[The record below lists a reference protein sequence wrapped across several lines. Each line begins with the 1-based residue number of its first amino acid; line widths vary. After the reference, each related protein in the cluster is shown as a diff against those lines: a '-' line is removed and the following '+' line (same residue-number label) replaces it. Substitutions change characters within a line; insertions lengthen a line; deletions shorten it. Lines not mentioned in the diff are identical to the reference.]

1 MMNTMLITWKN
12 RGNMNNFGKIIK
24 EIRKNNNLTQK
35 ELADKLFV
43 TYQAVSKWEN
53 NKSIPDIAIL
63 QKISELY
70 NIDLNN
76 LTNTKKR
83 NNTKYYIIIII
94 FLILSL
100 TITILITKNH
110 THDFEMRTIETTCND
125 FNLSGTIAY
134 NKDKTAIYIS
144 EIDYCGLNKDQIY
157 DTITSTLY
165 QNENNK
171 EKIIIT
177 NKEKNNLSLNDYLKD
192 LTYHI
197 DNYKS
202 TCLDYNKNELYIK
215 IELQKKNEST
225 ITYTIPLKINDTCN

>member
-1 MMNTMLITWKN
+1 MNIMLIIWKN
-12 RGNMNNFGKIIK
+12 RGNMNNFGEIIK
-24 EIRKNNNLTQK
+24 DIRKKNNLTQK
-35 ELADKLFV
+35 ELADKLYV

-53 NKSIPDIAIL
+53 NKSIPDISIL
-63 QKISELY
+63 QNISKMF
-70 NIDLNN
+70 NIDLNY

-83 NNTKYYIIIII
+83 NNTIYFILIIIL
-94 FLILSL
+94 LILSL

-134 NKDKTAIYIS
+134 NKNKTAIFIS

-171 EKIIIT
+171 IKNIIT

-192 LTYHI
+192 LTYHV

>member
-1 MMNTMLITWKN
+1 MND
-12 RGNMNNFGKIIK
+12 FGKIIK

-83 NNTKYYIIIII
+83 NNTIYFILIII

-165 QNENNK
+165 QNQNNK

-192 LTYHI
+192 LTYHV

>member
-1 MMNTMLITWKN
+1 MND
-12 RGNMNNFGKIIK
+12 FGKIIK

-53 NKSIPDIAIL
+53 NKSLPDIAIL

-76 LTNTKKR
+76 LTNTNKKKS
-83 NNTKYYIIIII
+83 NKLYLLIIIII
-94 FLILSL
+94 LIILSS
-100 TITILITKNH
+100 IGILYLNNH
-110 THDFEMRTIETTCND
+110 SHDFEMRTIETTCND

-134 NKDKTAIYIS
+134 NKDKTAIFIS

-192 LTYHI
+192 LTYHVN
-197 DNYKS
+197 NYKS

>member
-1 MMNTMLITWKN
+1 MNIMLIIWKN
-12 RGNMNNFGKIIK
+12 RGNMNNFGEIIK
-24 EIRKNNNLTQK
+24 DIRKKNNLTQK
-35 ELADKLFV
+35 ELADKLYV

-53 NKSIPDIAIL
+53 NKSIPDISIL
-63 QKISELY
+63 QNISKMF
-70 NIDLNN
+70 NIDLNY

-83 NNTKYYIIIII
+83 NNTIYFILIII

-134 NKDKTAIYIS
+134 NKDKTVIFIS

-192 LTYHI
+192 LTYHV

>member
-1 MMNTMLITWKN
+1 MNIMLIIWKN
-12 RGNMNNFGKIIK
+12 RGNMNNFGEIIK
-24 EIRKNNNLTQK
+24 DIRKKNNLTQK
-35 ELADKLFV
+35 ELADKLYV

-53 NKSIPDIAIL
+53 NKSIPDILIL
-63 QKISELY
+63 QNISKMF
-70 NIDLNN
+70 NIDLNY

-83 NNTKYYIIIII
+83 NNTIYFILIII

-134 NKDKTAIYIS
+134 NKDKTAIFIS

-157 DTITSTLY
+157 DKITSTLY

-171 EKIIIT
+171 IKNIIT

-192 LTYHI
+192 LTYHV

>member
-1 MMNTMLITWKN
+1 
-12 RGNMNNFGKIIK
+12 MNNFGEIIK
-24 EIRKNNNLTQK
+24 DIRKKNNLTQK
-35 ELADKLFV
+35 ELADKLYV

-53 NKSIPDIAIL
+53 NKSIPDISIL
-63 QKISELY
+63 QNISKMF
-70 NIDLNN
+70 NIDLNY

-83 NNTKYYIIIII
+83 NNIIYFILIII

-110 THDFEMRTIETTCND
+110 THDFEMRSIETTCND

-134 NKDKTAIYIS
+134 NKDKTAIFIS

-192 LTYHI
+192 LTYHV

>member
-1 MMNTMLITWKN
+1 MNIMLIIWKN
-12 RGNMNNFGKIIK
+12 RGNMNNFGEIIK
-24 EIRKNNNLTQK
+24 DIRKKNNLTQK
-35 ELADKLFV
+35 ELADKLYV

-53 NKSIPDIAIL
+53 NKSIPDISIL
-63 QKISELY
+63 QNISKMF
-70 NIDLNN
+70 NIDLNY

-83 NNTKYYIIIII
+83 NNTIYFILIII

-110 THDFEMRTIETTCND
+110 THDFEMRTIEATCND
-125 FNLSGTIAY
+125 FNLSGTIAD
-134 NKDKTAIYIS
+134 NKDKTAIFIS

-171 EKIIIT
+171 IKNIIT

-192 LTYHI
+192 LTYHV

>member
-1 MMNTMLITWKN
+1 MND
-12 RGNMNNFGKIIK
+12 FGKIIK

-63 QKISELY
+63 KKISELY

-76 LTNTKKR
+76 LTITNKKQS
-83 NNTKYYIIIII
+83 NKLYLLIIIII
-94 FLILSL
+94 LIILSSL
-100 TITILITKNH
+100 GILYLNNH
-110 THDFEMRTIETTCND
+110 SHDFEMRTIETTCND

-134 NKDKTAIYIS
+134 NRDKTAIYIS

-192 LTYHI
+192 LTYHV

>member
-1 MMNTMLITWKN
+1 MND
-12 RGNMNNFGKIIK
+12 FGKIIK

-76 LTNTKKR
+76 LTNTNKKQS
-83 NNTKYYIIIII
+83 NKLYLLIIIII
-94 FLILSL
+94 LIILSS
-100 TITILITKNH
+100 IGILYLNNH
-110 THDFEMRTIETTCND
+110 SHDFEMRTIETTCND

-192 LTYHI
+192 LTYHV

>member
-1 MMNTMLITWKN
+1 MSD
-12 RGNMNNFGKIIK
+12 FGKIIK

-76 LTNTKKR
+76 LTNTNKK
-83 NNTKYYIIIII
+83 NPNKLYLLIIIII
-94 FLILSL
+94 LILLSS
-100 TITILITKNH
+100 IGILYLNNH
-110 THDFEMRTIETTCND
+110 SHDFEMRTIETTCND

-157 DTITSTLY
+157 DKITSTLY

-192 LTYHI
+192 LTYHV

>member
-1 MMNTMLITWKN
+1 MND
-12 RGNMNNFGKIIK
+12 FGKIIK

-76 LTNTKKR
+76 LTNTNKKKS
-83 NNTKYYIIIII
+83 NKLYLLIIIII
-94 FLILSL
+94 LIILSS
-100 TITILITKNH
+100 IGILYLNNH
-110 THDFEMRTIETTCND
+110 SHDFEMRTIETTCND

-192 LTYHI
+192 LTYHV

>member
-1 MMNTMLITWKN
+1 MND
-12 RGNMNNFGKIIK
+12 FGKIIK

-76 LTNTKKR
+76 LTNTNKK
-83 NNTKYYIIIII
+83 NPNKLYPLIIIII
-94 FLILSL
+94 LILLSS
-100 TITILITKNH
+100 IGILYLNNH
-110 THDFEMRTIETTCND
+110 SHDFEMRTIETTCND

-144 EIDYCGLNKDQIY
+144 EIDYCGLNKEQIY

-192 LTYHI
+192 LTYHVN
-197 DNYKS
+197 NYKS

>member
-1 MMNTMLITWKN
+1 MNIMLIIWKN
-12 RGNMNNFGKIIK
+12 RGNMNNFGEIIK
-24 EIRKNNNLTQK
+24 DIRKKNNLTQK
-35 ELADKLFV
+35 ELADKLYV

-53 NKSIPDIAIL
+53 NKSIPDISIL
-63 QKISELY
+63 QNISKMF
-70 NIDLNN
+70 NIDLNY

-83 NNTKYYIIIII
+83 NNTIYFILIII

-134 NKDKTAIYIS
+134 NKNKTAIFIS

-192 LTYHI
+192 LTYHV

>member
-1 MMNTMLITWKN
+1 MND
-12 RGNMNNFGKIIK
+12 FGKIIK

-76 LTNTKKR
+76 LTNTNKK
-83 NNTKYYIIIII
+83 NPNKLYLLIIIII
-94 FLILSL
+94 LILLSS
-100 TITILITKNH
+100 IGILYLNNH
-110 THDFEMRTIETTCND
+110 SHDFEMRTIETTCND

-157 DTITSTLY
+157 DKITSTLY

-192 LTYHI
+192 LTYHV

>member
-1 MMNTMLITWKN
+1 MND
-12 RGNMNNFGKIIK
+12 FGKIIK

-76 LTNTKKR
+76 LTITNKKKS
-83 NNTKYYIIIII
+83 NKLYLLIIIII
-94 FLILSL
+94 LIILSS
-100 TITILITKNH
+100 IGILYLNNH
-110 THDFEMRTIETTCND
+110 SHDFEMRTIETTCND

-192 LTYHI
+192 LTYHVN
-197 DNYKS
+197 NYKS

>member
-1 MMNTMLITWKN
+1 
-12 RGNMNNFGKIIK
+12 MNNFGEIIK
-24 EIRKNNNLTQK
+24 DIRKKNNLTQK
-35 ELADKLFV
+35 ELADKLYV

-53 NKSIPDIAIL
+53 NKSIPDISII
-63 QKISELY
+63 QNISKMF
-70 NIDLNN
+70 NIDLNY

-100 TITILITKNH
+100 TITIIITKNH
-110 THDFEMRTIETTCND
+110 SHDFEMRTIETTCND

-134 NKDKTAIYIS
+134 NKDKTAIFIS

-192 LTYHI
+192 LTYHV

>member
-1 MMNTMLITWKN
+1 MND
-12 RGNMNNFGKIIK
+12 FGKIIK

-63 QKISELY
+63 KKISELY

-76 LTNTKKR
+76 LTITNKKKS
-83 NNTKYYIIIII
+83 NKLYLLIIIII
-94 FLILSL
+94 LIILSSL
-100 TITILITKNH
+100 GILYLNNH
-110 THDFEMRTIETTCND
+110 SHDFEMRTIETTCND

-192 LTYHI
+192 LTYHV

>member
-1 MMNTMLITWKN
+1 MNIMLIIWKN
-12 RGNMNNFGKIIK
+12 RGNMNNFGEIIK
-24 EIRKNNNLTQK
+24 DIRKKNNLTQK
-35 ELADKLFV
+35 ELADKLYV

-53 NKSIPDIAIL
+53 NKSIPDISIL
-63 QKISELY
+63 QNISKIF
-70 NIDLNN
+70 NIDLNY

-83 NNTKYYIIIII
+83 NNTIYFILIII

-110 THDFEMRTIETTCND
+110 THDFEMRSIETTCND

-134 NKDKTAIYIS
+134 NKDKTAIFIS

-171 EKIIIT
+171 EKIIIN

-192 LTYHI
+192 LTYHV

>member
-1 MMNTMLITWKN
+1 MNIMLITWKN
-12 RGNMNNFGKIIK
+12 RGNMNNFGEIIK
-24 EIRKNNNLTQK
+24 DIRKKNNLTQK
-35 ELADKLFV
+35 ELADKLYV

-53 NKSIPDIAIL
+53 NKSIPDISIL
-63 QKISELY
+63 QNISKMF
-70 NIDLNN
+70 NIDLNY

-83 NNTKYYIIIII
+83 NNTKYYILIII

-134 NKDKTAIYIS
+134 NKDKTAIFIS
-144 EIDYCGLNKDQIY
+144 EIDYCGLNKNQIY

-192 LTYHI
+192 LTYHV

>member
-1 MMNTMLITWKN
+1 MNIMLIIWKN
-12 RGNMNNFGKIIK
+12 RGNMNNFGEIIK
-24 EIRKNNNLTQK
+24 DIRKKNNLTQK
-35 ELADKLFV
+35 ELADKLYV

-53 NKSIPDIAIL
+53 NKSIPDISIL
-63 QKISELY
+63 QNISKMF
-70 NIDLNN
+70 NIDLNY

-83 NNTKYYIIIII
+83 NNTIYFILIII

-134 NKDKTAIYIS
+134 NKDKTAIFIS
-144 EIDYCGLNKDQIY
+144 EIDYCGLNKDKIY

-192 LTYHI
+192 LTYHV

>member
-1 MMNTMLITWKN
+1 MNTMLITWKN
-12 RGNMNNFGKIIK
+12 RGNMNNFGEIIK
-24 EIRKNNNLTQK
+24 DIRKKNNLTQK
-35 ELADKLFV
+35 ELADKLYV

-53 NKSIPDIAIL
+53 NKSIPDISII
-63 QKISELY
+63 QNISKMF
-70 NIDLNN
+70 NIDLNY

-100 TITILITKNH
+100 TITIIITKNH
-110 THDFEMRTIETTCND
+110 SHDFEMRTIETTCND

-134 NKDKTAIYIS
+134 NKDKTAIFIS

-192 LTYHI
+192 LTYHV

>member
-1 MMNTMLITWKN
+1 MND
-12 RGNMNNFGKIIK
+12 FGKIIK

-53 NKSIPDIAIL
+53 NRSIPDIAIL

-76 LTNTKKR
+76 LTNTNKKKS
-83 NNTKYYIIIII
+83 NKLYLLIIIII
-94 FLILSL
+94 LIILSS
-100 TITILITKNH
+100 IGILYLNNH
-110 THDFEMRTIETTCND
+110 SHDFEMRTIETTCND

-192 LTYHI
+192 LTYHVN
-197 DNYKS
+197 NYKS

>member
-1 MMNTMLITWKN
+1 MNTMLIIWKN
-12 RGNMNNFGKIIK
+12 RGNMNNFGEIIK
-24 EIRKNNNLTQK
+24 DIRKKNNLTQK
-35 ELADKLFV
+35 ELADKLYV

-53 NKSIPDIAIL
+53 NKSIPDISIL
-63 QKISELY
+63 QNISKMF
-70 NIDLNN
+70 NIDLNY

-83 NNTKYYIIIII
+83 NNTKYYILIII
-94 FLILSL
+94 FLIISL

-110 THDFEMRTIETTCND
+110 SHDFEMRTIETTCND

-134 NKDKTAIYIS
+134 NKDKTAIFIS

-157 DTITSTLY
+157 DKITSTLY

>member
-1 MMNTMLITWKN
+1 MNIMLIIWKN
-12 RGNMNNFGKIIK
+12 RGNMNNFGEIIK
-24 EIRKNNNLTQK
+24 DIRKKNNLTQK
-35 ELADKLFV
+35 ELADKLYV

-53 NKSIPDIAIL
+53 NKSIPDISIL
-63 QKISELY
+63 QNISKMF
-70 NIDLNN
+70 NIDLNY
-76 LTNTKKR
+76 LTNNKKR
-83 NNTKYYIIIII
+83 NNTIYFILIII

-110 THDFEMRTIETTCND
+110 AHDFEMRSIETTCND

-134 NKDKTAIYIS
+134 NKDKTAIFIS

-192 LTYHI
+192 LTYHV

>member
-1 MMNTMLITWKN
+1 MND
-12 RGNMNNFGKIIK
+12 FGKIIK

-53 NKSIPDIAIL
+53 NRSIPDIAIL

-76 LTNTKKR
+76 LTNTNKKKS
-83 NNTKYYIIIII
+83 NKLYLLIIIII
-94 FLILSL
+94 LIILSS
-100 TITILITKNH
+100 IGILYLNNH
-110 THDFEMRTIETTCND
+110 SHDFEMRTIETTCND

-134 NKDKTAIYIS
+134 NKDKTAIFIS

-192 LTYHI
+192 LTYHV

>member
-1 MMNTMLITWKN
+1 MNIMLIIWKN
-12 RGNMNNFGKIIK
+12 RGNMNNFGEIIK
-24 EIRKNNNLTQK
+24 DIRKKNNLTQK
-35 ELADKLFV
+35 ELADKLYV

-53 NKSIPDIAIL
+53 NKSIPDISIL
-63 QKISELY
+63 QNISKMF
-70 NIDLNN
+70 NIDLNY

-83 NNTKYYIIIII
+83 NNTIYFILIII

-100 TITILITKNH
+100 TITISITKNH
-110 THDFEMRTIETTCND
+110 TRDFEMRSIETTCND

-134 NKDKTAIYIS
+134 NKNKTAIFIS

-192 LTYHI
+192 LTYHV

>member
-1 MMNTMLITWKN
+1 MND
-12 RGNMNNFGKIIK
+12 FGKIIK
-24 EIRKNNNLTQK
+24 KIRKNNNLTQK

-76 LTNTKKR
+76 LTNTNKKKS
-83 NNTKYYIIIII
+83 NKLYLLIIIII
-94 FLILSL
+94 LIILSS
-100 TITILITKNH
+100 IGILYLNNH
-110 THDFEMRTIETTCND
+110 SHDFEMRTIETTCND

-157 DTITSTLY
+157 DKITSTLY

-192 LTYHI
+192 LTYHVN
-197 DNYKS
+197 NYKS

>member
-1 MMNTMLITWKN
+1 MND
-12 RGNMNNFGKIIK
+12 FGKIIK

-53 NKSIPDIAIL
+53 NKSIPDISIL
-63 QKISELY
+63 QNISKMF
-70 NIDLNN
+70 NIDLNY

-83 NNTKYYIIIII
+83 NNTIYFILIII

-100 TITILITKNH
+100 TITILITKNQ

-192 LTYHI
+192 LTYHV

>member
-1 MMNTMLITWKN
+1 MNIMLIIWKN
-12 RGNMNNFGKIIK
+12 RGNMNNFGEIIK
-24 EIRKNNNLTQK
+24 DIRKKNNLTQK
-35 ELADKLFV
+35 ELADKLYV

-53 NKSIPDIAIL
+53 NKSIPDISIL
-63 QKISELY
+63 QNISKMF
-70 NIDLNN
+70 NIDLNY

-83 NNTKYYIIIII
+83 NNTIYFILIII

-110 THDFEMRTIETTCND
+110 THDFEMRSIETTCND

-165 QNENNK
+165 QNQNNK

-192 LTYHI
+192 LTYHV

>member
-1 MMNTMLITWKN
+1 MND
-12 RGNMNNFGKIIK
+12 FGKIIK

-63 QKISELY
+63 KKISELY

-83 NNTKYYIIIII
+83 NNTIYFILIII

-157 DTITSTLY
+157 DTIISTLY

-192 LTYHI
+192 LTYHV

>member
-1 MMNTMLITWKN
+1 MND
-12 RGNMNNFGKIIK
+12 FGKIIK

-76 LTNTKKR
+76 LTNTNKKKS
-83 NNTKYYIIIII
+83 NKLYLLIIIII
-94 FLILSL
+94 LIILSS
-100 TITILITKNH
+100 IGILYLNNH
-110 THDFEMRTIETTCND
+110 SHDFEIRTIETTCND

-134 NKDKTAIYIS
+134 NKDKTSIYIS

-157 DTITSTLY
+157 DKITSTLY

-192 LTYHI
+192 LTYHVN
-197 DNYKS
+197 NYKS

>member
-1 MMNTMLITWKN
+1 MND
-12 RGNMNNFGKIIK
+12 FGKIIK

-83 NNTKYYIIIII
+83 NNTIYFILIII

-110 THDFEMRTIETTCND
+110 THDFEMRSIETTCND

-165 QNENNK
+165 QNQNNK

-192 LTYHI
+192 LTYHV

>member
-1 MMNTMLITWKN
+1 MNIMLIIWKN
-12 RGNMNNFGKIIK
+12 RGNMNNFGEIIK
-24 EIRKNNNLTQK
+24 DIRKKNNLTQK
-35 ELADKLFV
+35 ELADKLYV

-53 NKSIPDIAIL
+53 NKSIPDISIL
-63 QKISELY
+63 QNISKMF
-70 NIDLNN
+70 NIDLNY

-83 NNTKYYIIIII
+83 NNTIYFILIII

-110 THDFEMRTIETTCND
+110 THDFEMRSIETTCND

-134 NKDKTAIYIS
+134 NKDKTAIFIS

-171 EKIIIT
+171 EKIIII

-192 LTYHI
+192 LTYHV

>member
-1 MMNTMLITWKN
+1 MND
-12 RGNMNNFGKIIK
+12 FGKIIK

-53 NKSIPDIAIL
+53 NKSIPDISIL
-63 QKISELY
+63 QNISKMF
-70 NIDLNN
+70 NIDLNY

-83 NNTKYYIIIII
+83 NNTIYFILIII

-110 THDFEMRTIETTCND
+110 SHDFEMRTIETTCND

-165 QNENNK
+165 QN
-171 EKIIIT
+171 
-177 NKEKNNLSLNDYLKD
+177 
-192 LTYHI
+192 
-197 DNYKS
+197 
-202 TCLDYNKNELYIK
+202 
-215 IELQKKNEST
+215 
-225 ITYTIPLKINDTCN
+225 

>member
-1 MMNTMLITWKN
+1 MNIMLIIWKN
-12 RGNMNNFGKIIK
+12 RGNMNNFGEIIK
-24 EIRKNNNLTQK
+24 DIRKKNNLTQK
-35 ELADKLFV
+35 ELADKLYV

-53 NKSIPDIAIL
+53 NKSIPDISIL
-63 QKISELY
+63 QNISKMF
-70 NIDLNN
+70 NIDLNY

-83 NNTKYYIIIII
+83 NNTIYYILIII

-110 THDFEMRTIETTCND
+110 THDFEMRSIETTCND

-134 NKDKTAIYIS
+134 NKDKTAIFIS

-192 LTYHI
+192 LTYHV

>member
-1 MMNTMLITWKN
+1 MND
-12 RGNMNNFGKIIK
+12 FGKIIK

-53 NKSIPDIAIL
+53 NKSIPDIAII

-76 LTNTKKR
+76 LTNTNKKKS
-83 NNTKYYIIIII
+83 NKLYLLIIIII
-94 FLILSL
+94 LIILSS
-100 TITILITKNH
+100 IGILYLNNH
-110 THDFEMRTIETTCND
+110 SHDFEMRTIETTCND

-134 NKDKTAIYIS
+134 NKDKTAIFIS

-192 LTYHI
+192 LTYHVN
-197 DNYKS
+197 NYKS

>member
-1 MMNTMLITWKN
+1 MND
-12 RGNMNNFGKIIK
+12 FGKIIK
-24 EIRKNNNLTQK
+24 KIRKNNNLTQK

-76 LTNTKKR
+76 LTNTNKKKS
-83 NNTKYYIIIII
+83 NKLYLLIIIII
-94 FLILSL
+94 LIILSSL
-100 TITILITKNH
+100 GILYLNNH
-110 THDFEMRTIETTCND
+110 SHDFEMRTIETTCND

-171 EKIIIT
+171 EKIIIN

-192 LTYHI
+192 LTYHVN
-197 DNYKS
+197 NYKS

>member
-1 MMNTMLITWKN
+1 MNTMLITWKN
-12 RGNMNNFGKIIK
+12 RGIMNNFGEIIK
-24 EIRKNNNLTQK
+24 DIRKKNNLTQK
-35 ELADKLFV
+35 ELADKLYV

-53 NKSIPDIAIL
+53 NKSIPDISIL
-63 QKISELY
+63 QNISKMF
-70 NIDLNN
+70 NIDLNY

-110 THDFEMRTIETTCND
+110 SHDFEMRTIETTCND

-134 NKDKTAIYIS
+134 NKDKTAIFIS

-192 LTYHI
+192 LTYHV